1 MKNILNESFL
11 HVFVGVLLYPNNNTN
26 LRMKIQYLEM
36 PNKTK
41 SKIDWQL
48 SM

>member
-1 MKNILNESFL
+1 MKVFFA
-11 HVFVGVLLYPNNNTN
+11 HVLVGVLLYPNNNEN

-48 SM
+48 NM